1 MYLSDQFSARFMK
14 TVNFRVVLAGVFCC
28 LTLSLHAQNVPA
40 ETQVEEKTGTLTE
53 QFIELKKKSNSWQEY
68 KVVKE
73 IWLNG
78 FWGNVRDSLATIQ
91 QQLGETQAKVD
102 EQNAQIQDI
111 NQTLTAKDKT
121 IQASEHASTHISVL
135 GIDLMKESFVTFFFA
150 TISILALLLGLAIYQ
165 FKRSNQVTA
174 KTRHD
179 YRSLQHE
186 LEEFRKKA
194 LERERKL
201 RRELQTE
208 RNTVEELRTTSGQKD
223 KTRFY

>member
-1 MYLSDQFSARFMK
+1 MK
-14 TVNFRVVLAGVFCC
+14 TINFRTSLVGIFCC
-28 LTLSLHAQNVPA
+28 LTLSLYAQNA
-40 ETQVEEKTGTLTE
+40 TQPQEPQEEGPKTLTE
-53 QFIELKKKSNSWQEY
+53 QFLFLKKKSNSWQEY

-73 IWLNG
+73 TMLNS
-78 FWGNVRDSLATIQ
+78 FWANIQDSLATFHR
-91 QQLGETQAKVD
+91 QLSETQAKVD
-102 EQNAQIQDI
+102 AQNEEIQKI
-111 NQTLTAKDKT
+111 NETLAAKDKT

-135 GIDLMKESFVTFFFA
+135 GIDFMKESFVTFFWIA
-150 TISILALLLGLAIYQ
+150 VSVLALLLALAILQY
-165 FKRSNQVTA
+165 KRSDQVTA

-208 RNTVEELRTTSGQKD
+208 RNTVEELRATTGQKD

>member
-1 MYLSDQFSARFMK
+1 MK
-14 TVNFRVVLAGVFCC
+14 IINLRTVLVGIFCF
-28 LTLSLHAQNVPA
+28 LTLSLHAQNA
-40 ETQVEEKTGTLTE
+40 NQSEESQEEAAKTLTD
-53 QFIELKKKSNSWQEY
+53 QFIYLKKKSNSWQEY

-73 IWLNG
+73 TMLNN
-78 FWGNVRDSLATIQ
+78 FWANIQDSLATFHR
-91 QQLGETQAKVD
+91 QLNETQAKVD
-102 EQNAQIQDI
+102 EQNKEIQKI
-111 NQTLTAKDKT
+111 NETLAAKDKT

-135 GIDLMKESFVTFFFA
+135 GIDVLKDSFLTFFW
-150 TISILALLLGLAIYQ
+150 ISVSVLGLLLGLAIYQ
-165 FKRSNQVTA
+165 YKRSDQVTA

-208 RNTVEELRTTSGQKD
+208 RNTVEELRTTTGHKD